1 MSSLVLDKVRP
12 SATTSEAEITD
23 PAPPHAKVCGGAPFI
38 LYGTTAGHPRE
49 LVGGFD
55 EHFLVGAWVF
65 SAPQPIVY
73 NVVNLFTDHS
83 TNVDRAGGEASSPA
97 DSVRRLRDAT
107 GLTWDQV
114 ARMFGVSRRAVHLWA
129 NGGKLSAANEE
140 LLVKANEIV
149 AQLPGESADEVRREF
164 LRPQPGGRLSLY
176 DELRSRHAS
185 APSDISRSPATGF

>member
-1 MSSLVLDKVRP
+1 VSSLLLDRVRP
-12 SATTSEAEITD
+12 SATTSEAQITD
-23 PAPPHAKVCGGAPFI
+23 PEPSHKRICGGAPFI

-55 EHFLVGAWVF
+55 EHFFVGAWVF
-65 SAPQPIVY
+65 PTPQPIVY
-73 NVVNLFTDHS
+73 HVASLFTDHS
-83 TNVDRAGGEASSPA
+83 TNTRHPTGEASSPA
-97 DSVRRLRDAT
+97 DLVRKLRDAT
-107 GLTWDQV
+107 GLTWDQI

-149 AQLPGESADEVRREF
+149 ARLPGESADEVRRELF
-164 LRPQPGGRLSLY
+164 RPQPGGGLSLY

-185 APSDISRSPATGF
+185 APADINRSPATGF